1 MSFYLKRG
9 NIIYFNFWLFGQRHT
24 YSTKIKIDR
33 DEWDLKIQRPK
44 SRRGA
49 VGEENRK
56 ITHELNEYQKKFDE
70 LKQYY
75 KESLTKQIVVSEFD
89 QHFQLAQVTK
99 KLTYSD
105 YFKIYIEQKK
115 ESQSVKKDSWQKY
128 LRIHTAILELQK
140 KNKTIYYISSF
151 DGAFFMEFIGYLR
164 GEKRISDNTL
174 RRKLGFFKSFLNWCV
189 RNGYAVNSI
198 YKEINIKA
206 RETSHVALSEKDL
219 EILENLELNKVKSYY
234 RDLFLIG
241 CYSGQRRSDY
251 SRFNKEHIEGNSI
264 VIRAKK
270 TGQFSYIPLSPKLKK
285 LLDKYNWHLPKISGQ
300 KFNVHIHEFCKIAG
314 FDEIVIRER
323 FYGNEKETEK
333 IPRYNLIASHTAR
346 RTFITLSDQKGVS
359 HSQIMKV
366 TGIRSLKTLQGY
378 IKVNIESLSKAII
391 DAWS

>member
-24 YSTKIKIDR
+24 YWTKIKIDR

-49 VGEENRK
+49 VGDKNRK

-75 KESLTKQIVVSEFD
+75 KESLTKEIVVSEFD

-115 ESQSVKKDSWQKY
+115 ESQSLKKDSWQKY

-140 KNKTIYYISSF
+140 KNKTTYYISSF

-198 YKEINIKA
+198 YKEINIKP

-219 EILENLELNKVKSYY
+219 EILESLELNKVKSYY

-241 CYSGQRRSDY
+241 CYSG
-251 SRFNKEHIEGNSI
+251 
-264 VIRAKK
+264 
-270 TGQFSYIPLSPKLKK
+270 L
-285 LLDKYNWHLPKISGQ
+285 
-300 KFNVHIHEFCKIAG
+300 
-314 FDEIVIRER
+314 
-323 FYGNEKETEK
+323 
-333 IPRYNLIASHTAR
+333 
-346 RTFITLSDQKGVS
+346 
-359 HSQIMKV
+359 
-366 TGIRSLKTLQGY
+366 GY
-378 IKVNIESLSKAII
+378 LT
-391 DAWS
+391 